1 MLHHIMELRNR
12 NITQNTSLKRKKYV
26 TLYEM
31 KKIRTDAFR
40 IMQLRNR
47 SINIS
52 YNKNISIY
60 YNETSSA

>member
-12 NITQNTSLKRKKYV
+12 NITQNTPLKRKNYV
-26 TLYEM
+26 TPYEM

-52 YNKNISIY
+52 YRS
-60 YNETSSA
+60 E

>member
-12 NITQNTSLKRKKYV
+12 NITQNTPLKRKNYV
-26 TLYEM
+26 TSYEM

-52 YNKNISIY
+52 YNKNISI
-60 YNETSSA
+60 